1 MTPSEQALQESR
13 SASRWFWRSLIAI
26 PVLLL
31 AVFVFGARVDIMDYV
46 ASHELRITTVK
57 PSGAAPYAHADWSL
71 VSARFADSGEG
82 TRLPL
87 PKDRRLLIVR
97 LKAVPEEKI
106 VDEAQRQAIWLGC
119 SLTLLDGRGQRWS
132 PLSFVLSRDISRALE
147 PTATPVA
154 GCFEAA
160 RSIGLDGQPTLVE
173 EKFLLPA
180 EIASDLSVRLSFRSA
195 LPDALSFPLEP
206 R

>member
-1 MTPSEQALQESR
+1 MTPSEQALPESR
-13 SASRWFWRSLIAI
+13 PATRWYWRSLIAI

-31 AVFVFGARVDIMDYV
+31 AVFAFGARVDILDYV
-46 ASHELRITTVK
+46 ASHELRIATVK
-57 PSGAAPYAHADWSL
+57 PGEAAPYARADWSL
-71 VSARFADSGEG
+71 VSAQFVDGGEG

-87 PKDRRLLIVR
+87 SKGRKLLIVR
-97 LKAVPEEKI
+97 LKAVPEGRV

-119 SLTLLDGRGQRWS
+119 SLTLLDGQGQRWS

-147 PTATPVA
+147 PKSTPVA

-173 EKFLLPA
+173 EKFLLPSEA
-180 EIASDLSVRLSFRSA
+180 ASDLSVRLSFRSA
-195 LPDALSFPLEP
+195 LPDALSFQLEP

>member
-1 MTPSEQALQESR
+1 MTPSEPAFPESQP
-13 SASRWFWRSLIAI
+13 ASRWYWRSLIAI

-31 AVFVFGARVDIMDYV
+31 AVFAFGARVDIMDYV
-46 ASHELRITTVK
+46 ASHEMRITAVE
-57 PSGAAPYAHADWSL
+57 PGGAAPYARADWSL
-71 VSARFADSGEG
+71 VSARFIDGGEG
-82 TRLPL
+82 ARLPL
-87 PKDRRLLIVR
+87 SKDRKLLIVR
-97 LKAVPEEKI
+97 LKAVPEGKI
-106 VDEAQRQAIWLGC
+106 ADEAQRQAIWMGC

-147 PTATPVA
+147 PTARPVA

-160 RSIGLDGQPTLVE
+160 RSLGLDGQPTLVE

-180 EIASDLSVRLSFRSA
+180 EASSDLSVRLSFRSA
-195 LPDALSFPLEP
+195 LPDALNFPLEP